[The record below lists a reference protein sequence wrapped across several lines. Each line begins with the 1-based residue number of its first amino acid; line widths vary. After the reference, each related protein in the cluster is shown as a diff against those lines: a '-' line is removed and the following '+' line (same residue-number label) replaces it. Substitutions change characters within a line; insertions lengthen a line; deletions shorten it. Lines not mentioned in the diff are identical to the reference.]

1 MITTRAPR
9 LNQDLSAPHAWP
21 VFIPQQVA
29 ASVFK
34 SLGRW
39 LTPPGQQVLEDS
51 LGYTLPAMLHAACKL
66 ELASHIHQ
74 SPRQH
79 LTGAELGKAVGA
91 SGTDVKRLLH
101 PLVNYGYF
109 RNVASGSAE
118 PLWANT
124 ELSDSLRSDHPNP
137 MCAMVGHQAE
147 DCLPA
152 WGHLYESL
160 KDKSTTAWK
169 AAHGKDT
176 WDYMR
181 KHDGGKQGEQ
191 FNRAMTSVDGM
202 SAFPVVHDY
211 AWAQYSRIVDVG
223 GSLGS
228 MTAHILRGAAPANA
242 TGMIFDLPE
251 VVAKAKSVWKDA
263 AHADIAKRVTLVEGS
278 FLEARTIPKAHDGDA
293 WLMRVVLHDWTDA
306 DVVRI
311 LKNLHKSMA
320 GTTARLVLVEQIVEV
335 PQDHITV
342 HYIMDLHMHVAFG
355 GKERTRVEWRD
366 LLKQSGFEMKEVKD
380 TRSIFSVIEAVPV

>member
-1 MITTRAPR
+1 VG
-9 LNQDLSAPHAWP
+9 L
-21 VFIPQQVA
+21 
-29 ASVFK
+29 
-34 SLGRW
+34 
-39 LTPPGQQVLEDS
+39 QVLEDS

-79 LTGAELGKAVGA
+79 LTGAELGKAVGV
-91 SGTDVKRLLH
+91 SGADVKRLLH

-181 KHDGGKQGEQ
+181 KHNGGKQGEQ
-191 FNRAMTSVDGM
+191 FNRWVLTWTLTWLPSSRLTIAASRSGVLTPRVLP
-202 SAFPVVHDY
+202 SA
-211 AWAQYSRIVDVG
+211 
-223 GSLGS
+223 
-228 MTAHILRGAAPANA
+228 
-242 TGMIFDLPE
+242 
-251 VVAKAKSVWKDA
+251 
-263 AHADIAKRVTLVEGS
+263 
-278 FLEARTIPKAHDGDA
+278 
-293 WLMRVVLHDWTDA
+293 
-306 DVVRI
+306 VVRPSASA
-311 LKNLHKSMA
+311 LRLSTLLSA
-320 GTTARLVLVEQIVEV
+320 AR
-335 PQDHITV
+335 PRPHT
-342 HYIMDLHMHVAFG
+342 
-355 GKERTRVEWRD
+355 
-366 LLKQSGFEMKEVKD
+366 
-380 TRSIFSVIEAVPV
+380 P